1 MSKIL
6 LPKNSRSIVSIIVLS
21 FALSACGAHYGA
33 ARFVSDPPGAEVINL
48 DDGTVI
54 GITPVTM
61 FWKDSSAARQHPA
74 IRLKKDGYYEK
85 VSSFW
90 LSMRHNSQK
99 EAIENAQLVEVKM
112 QKRGE

>member
-1 MSKIL
+1 MSNTLFSKGA
-6 LPKNSRSIVSIIVLS
+6 RSFLSI
-21 FALSACGAHYGA
+21 FALCLTLSACGAHYGA

-61 FWKDSSAARQHPA
+61 FWKDSSDARQHPA

-90 LSMRHNSQK
+90 LSMRHGNQK
-99 EAIENAQLVEVKM
+99 EAIENAQLVEIKM
-112 QKRGE
+112 QKKGE